1 MNTNINQRP
10 IKRAS
15 RANDITNCDWRDDAR
30 NVTEH
35 VEQATGKTADL
46 FWRGIC
52 HYCPTQRP
60 DALTEEGQRH
70 KADDHPLNVDVV
82 AEHHHHRQQHAH
94 YDRCFTR
101 NVQRSRAA
109 HQPVGNNPTQH
120 TADKTANSRNG
131 SHKARFQNRHP
142 TRLHQ
147 INRKPGNEK
156 VSQGVDTVLTDIN
169 ADHHP

>member
-46 FWRGIC
+46 LWRGIRQYYKTQLPNSLTEQFEQATGKTDDLSWRGIC

-109 HQPVGNNPTQH
+109 HQPVGN
-120 TADKTANSRNG
+120 
-131 SHKARFQNRHP
+131 
-142 TRLHQ
+142 
-147 INRKPGNEK
+147 
-156 VSQGVDTVLTDIN
+156 
-169 ADHHP
+169 